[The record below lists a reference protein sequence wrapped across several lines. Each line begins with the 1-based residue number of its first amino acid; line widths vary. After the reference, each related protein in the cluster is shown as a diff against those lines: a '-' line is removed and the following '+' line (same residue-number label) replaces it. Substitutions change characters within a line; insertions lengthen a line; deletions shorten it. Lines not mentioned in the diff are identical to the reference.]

1 MKTKIIPFDS
11 DQAIETAI
19 SMLVHGGVIAFPT
32 DTVYGVACDL
42 WNSEAIEKVFT
53 AKRRS
58 KDKPLPILVGEQEQL
73 SQITELSQVNPNTIT
88 LLKHF
93 WPGAMTVIM
102 PKQAS
107 IPENLSPF
115 DTIGVRMPNHSRL
128 LELLKKTGPL
138 AVTSANISGQDNPT
152 TAKEVFT
159 QLGGRID
166 LILDGG
172 KTRSEI
178 PSTVIAST
186 PDGFNILR
194 QGAITEA
201 QIKALFR

>member
-11 DQAIETAI
+11 DHAIETAI
-19 SMLVHGGVIAFPT
+19 SILADGGLIAFPT

-53 AKRRS
+53 AKGRS
-58 KDKPLPILVGEQEQL
+58 KDKPLPILVGEKEQL
-73 SQITELSQVNPNTIT
+73 SQITELSQINPNTIT

-138 AVTSANISGQDNPT
+138 AVTSANLSGQDNPT
-152 TAKEVFT
+152 TAEEVLT

-172 KTRSEI
+172 KTRSGI
-178 PSTVIAST
+178 PSTVISST

-194 QGAITEA
+194 QGAITED
-201 QIKALFR
+201 QIKALF